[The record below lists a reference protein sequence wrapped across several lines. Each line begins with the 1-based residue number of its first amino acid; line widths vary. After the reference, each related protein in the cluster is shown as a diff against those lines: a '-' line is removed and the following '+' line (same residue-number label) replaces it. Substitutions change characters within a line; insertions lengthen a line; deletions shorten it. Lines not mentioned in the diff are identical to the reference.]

1 MTAFGKYI
9 DQLGTIEPKRVTG
22 RVESVRGLTVRIG
35 DFPAPVDSTVE
46 IETGGGAAGL
56 VPAQVIGFE
65 AGHTVA
71 MSLGRMEG
79 IAPGD
84 RVTMKTGAQ
93 RMICSPMLVGRVVN
107 ALGRPLDGK
116 GPIRLATPRPINV
129 RAVDCMKRVPI
140 AKPIGTGIRSV
151 DALLTC
157 GLGQRLGIFAG
168 PGVGK
173 STLMSM
179 IAKNTSA
186 DISVIALIG
195 ERGRE
200 VQDFIQHAMGEEGM
214 RRAIL
219 IVSTADD
226 PPILRVRA
234 ARAAST
240 VAEYFRDHG
249 RNVLL
254 LMDSLTRMAHAQR
267 QIGLSVGEPPATKGY
282 TPSVFGLLPEIL
294 ERAGQTQNGSITG
307 FYTVL
312 VEGDDFNEPIAD
324 AVKGIT
330 DGHLWLDRRLANRGH
345 FPAVELL
352 QSISRVRPEVTDK
365 EQQKMANRVG
375 QLLATYAELEDLVT
389 IGAFTPGG
397 NLTNDLAV
405 RMYGRIMDFL
415 KQAKD
420 APVSLEQARLQLGE
434 LYAAIEKEAKLIE
447 QQLRQAGVGAAQAG
461 GGAKKK

>member
-1 MTAFGKYI
+1 MTLLDEQILQIQTLEAREVRG
-9 DQLGTIEPKRVTG
+9 Q
-22 RVESVRGLTVRIG
+22 VESVRGLTVRVS

-46 IETGGGAAGL
+46 IQSGGGPVLG
-56 VPAQVIGFE
+56 QVIGFE
-65 AGHTVA
+65 GGRAIV
-71 MSLGRMEG
+71 MSLGRLEG

-84 RVTMKTGAQ
+84 RVRLKSGTQ
-93 RMICSPMLVGRVVN
+93 RMVCSPLLVGRVVDS
-107 ALGRPLDGK
+107 LGRPMDGK
-116 GPIRLATPRPINV
+116 GAIKLAERRPVNV
-129 RAVDCMKRVPI
+129 RSVDCMQRVPI
-140 AKPIGTGIRSV
+140 NKPIGTGIRSV

-157 GLGQRLGIFAG
+157 GLGQRMGIFAG

-200 VQDFIQHAMGEEGM
+200 VQDFIQHSLGEEGM
-214 RRAIL
+214 RRSVV

-240 VAEYFRDHG
+240 VAEYFRDG
-249 RNVLL
+249 GSNVLL
-254 LMDSLTRMAHAQR
+254 LVDSLTRMAHAQR

-282 TPSVFGLLPEIL
+282 TPSVFSLLPEIL
-294 ERAGQTQNGSITG
+294 ERAGQTATGSITG

-330 DGHLWLDRRLANRGH
+330 DGHLWLDRKLANRGH
-345 FPAVELL
+345 FPAIEVL
-352 QSISRVRPEVTDK
+352 QSISRVRPEVTAPD
-365 EQQKMANRVG
+365 QQRMVMRVG
-375 QLLATYAELEDLVT
+375 QLLATYAELEDLVN
-389 IGAFTPGG
+389 IGAFTQGA
-397 NLTNDLAV
+397 NALNDLAV
-405 RMYGRIMDFL
+405 RANSRIMEFL
-415 KQAKD
+415 KQATKS
-420 APVSLEQARLQLGE
+420 PVTLDQAQVQLTE
-434 LYAAIEKEAKLIE
+434 LITAIEREAKQIE
-447 QQLRQAGVGAAQAG
+447 QQLRQAGAAPAPR
-461 GGAKKK
+461 KKA

>member
-1 MTAFGKYI
+1 MTAFGA
-9 DQLGTIEPKRVTG
+9 QLEMLDTVEPKRIMG
-22 RVESVRGLTVRIG
+22 QVESVRGLTVRIS

-46 IETGGGAAGL
+46 IASVGGI
-56 VPAQVIGFE
+56 VPGQVIGFE
-65 AGHTVA
+65 AGRTIA

-84 RVTMKTGAQ
+84 KVEMKAGAQ
-93 RMICSPMLVGRVVN
+93 RMVCSPLLVGRVVD
-107 ALGRPLDGK
+107 AMGRPMDGK
-116 GPIRLATPRPINV
+116 GPIKLTEKRRINV
-129 RAVDCMKRVPI
+129 RSVDCMKRVPI
-140 AKPIGTGIRSV
+140 NKAIGTGIRAV

-186 DISVIALIG
+186 DIAVVTLIG

-214 RRAIL
+214 RRAVV

-226 PPILRVRA
+226 PPIMRVRA

-240 VAEYFRDHG
+240 VAEYFRDEG
-249 RNVLL
+249 LNVLL
-254 LMDSLTRMAHAQR
+254 MMDSLTRMAHAQR

-294 ERAGQTQNGSITG
+294 ERAGQTQTGSITG

-330 DGHLWLDRRLANRGH
+330 DGHLWLERRLANRGH
-345 FPAVELL
+345 FPAVDVL
-352 QSISRVRPEVTDK
+352 QSISRVRPEVTDRDW
-365 EQQKMANRVG
+365 QKMAGRVG
-375 QLLATYAELEDLVT
+375 QLLATYAELEDLVN
-389 IGAFTPGG
+389 IGAYTQGG
-397 NLTNDLAV
+397 NVVNDLAV
-405 RMYGRIMDFL
+405 RMYAKIMEFL

-420 APVSLEQARLQLGE
+420 SPVTLEQARVQLLE
-434 LYAAIEKEAKLIE
+434 LYNAIEREAKMIE
-447 QQLRQAGVGAAQAG
+447 QQHRQAGVAG
-461 GGAKKK
+461 GPVPAAAKKK